1 MKLLGIETS
10 SAAGSVALRLPEG
23 IAVRTIA
30 TPREQTE
37 RLLALAD
44 ELLADAGLTLRAL
57 DGIAFGRGPGSF
69 SGLRV
74 AAAVAQ
80 GFAAP
85 SGVPLLPVSSLLC
98 LAQGAFRT
106 AGARRS
112 LVCVDAHMG
121 EAYWGEFEVRDGLA
135 EPAGPERLGAP
146 AEIAPA
152 WAAGWTAVGDGL
164 AAHRAALEAL
174 ATSAERVLPDLKPAA
189 EDLFPQAER
198 DLAAGRAVGAAQA
211 LPVYLREHTAWRR
224 SS

>member
-1 MKLLGIETS
+1 MNLLGIETS
-10 SAAGSVALRLPEG
+10 SSTGSIALRLPEG
-23 IAVRTIA
+23 IVVRTIA

-44 ELLADAGLTLRAL
+44 ELLGESGLQLRAL
-57 DGIAFGRGPGSF
+57 DAIAFGRGPGSF
-69 SGLRV
+69 TGLRV

-80 GFAAP
+80 GFAVA

-98 LAQGAFRT
+98 IAQGAFRA
-106 AGARRS
+106 AGARRC

-121 EAYWGEFEVRDGLA
+121 EAYWGEFEVVDGRA
-135 EPAGPERLGAP
+135 EPVGPERLSSP
-146 AEIAPA
+146 AEVAPSLQS
-152 WAAGWTAVGDGL
+152 GWTAVGDGFV
-164 AAHRAALEAL
+164 AHRAALEGVVG
-174 ATSAERVLPDLKPAA
+174 SAERVLPELRPSA

-198 DLAAGRAVGAAQA
+198 DLAAGRAVAAAQA